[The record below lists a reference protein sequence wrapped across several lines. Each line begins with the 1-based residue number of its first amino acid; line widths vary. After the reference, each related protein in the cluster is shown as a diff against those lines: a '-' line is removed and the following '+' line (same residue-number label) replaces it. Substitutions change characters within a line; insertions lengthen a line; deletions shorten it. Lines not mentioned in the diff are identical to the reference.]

1 MNDETRVWSTIAGL
15 VQDVTFAVDEHGC
28 ISYMNDSA
36 IQIFGGGQPEGL
48 GQPFTQ
54 VVGVDLPAE
63 VQAGELTEYSFS
75 SLDDEE
81 GWVLGSW
88 VEVHA
93 EDGERVARVYVGRDV
108 TPERKLQQGL
118 VRSAALAE
126 LGLMAAEVA
135 HEVNNP
141 ATYLMTNLSILRDDF
156 GSGNMDS
163 DSAIELIE
171 ECLDGISRITDI
183 VKRMRS
189 LATSSGE
196 VFSDEMVELSTV
208 VRDACRIAGLRV
220 KYKADL
226 HIHDT
231 VSLQVVG
238 SPKRLGQVVLNLVVN
253 AADALSGQSDPM
265 PRIDVE
271 VQKNDLWAEVI
282 VRDNGPG
289 IPESMREKLFQ
300 PFVSSKVDKGGTG
313 LGLAVSKTIAEEHDG
328 TLQIREH
335 EGVGAWFVLRLPLA

>member
-1 MNDETRVWSTIAGL
+1 MNDDTRIFSTIAGL
-15 VQDVTFAVDEHGC
+15 VQDVTLAVDENGC
-28 ISYMNDSA
+28 ISYMNDQAKLFFCSSESD
-36 IQIFGGGQPEGL
+36 GVGR
-48 GQPFTQ
+48 PFAE
-54 VVGVDLPAE
+54 VVGTALSASDLTE
-63 VQAGELTEYSFS
+63 ESVEYSFS
-75 SLDDEE
+75 SLQSEE
-81 GWVLGSW
+81 GFILGRWVPVSG
-88 VEVHA
+88 
-93 EDGERVARVYVGRDV
+93 EDGGLLAHVYVGKDV
-108 TPERKLQQGL
+108 TPDRKLKQDL

-141 ATYLMTNLSILRDDF
+141 ATYLMTNLSILRDDL
-156 GSGNMDS
+156 GSGNIDPDS
-163 DSAIELIE
+163 SIELIE

-196 VFSDEMVELSTV
+196 AFGDEMVELSTV

-238 SPKRLGQVVLNLVVN
+238 SPKRLGQVILNLVVN
-253 AADALSGQSDPM
+253 AADALTGQSDPM

-271 VQKNDLWAEVI
+271 VHKAESWAEVI

-289 IPESMREKLFQ
+289 IPLAMREKLFQ

-313 LGLAVSKTIAEEHDG
+313 LGLAVSRTIAEEHRG
-328 TLQIREH
+328 TLEIREH
-335 EGVGAWFVLRLPLA
+335 DGVGAWFVLRLPLV

>member
-1 MNDETRVWSTIAGL
+1 MNDETRIFSTIAGL
-15 VQDVTFAVDEHGC
+15 VQDVTIAVDGDGC
-28 ISYMNDSA
+28 ILYMNERATLLFSDGESDD
-36 IQIFGGGQPEGL
+36 
-48 GQPFTQ
+48 
-54 VVGVDLPAE
+54 VGRSFAE
-63 VQAGELTEYSFS
+63 VIGAEFPTSGQSEEWVEYCFS
-75 SLDDEE
+75 SVECED
-81 GWVLGSW
+81 GFVMGRWVP
-88 VEVHA
+88 VHA
-93 EDGERVARVYVGRDV
+93 DDGSLLAHVYVGKDV
-108 TPERKLQQGL
+108 TSDRKFKQDL

-141 ATYLMTNLSILRDDF
+141 ATYLMTNLSILRDDL
-156 GSGNMDS
+156 GSGDMNPDS
-163 DSAIELIE
+163 SMELIE

-196 VFSDEMVELSTV
+196 DFGNEMVELSTI

-226 HIHDT
+226 HIHDS

-238 SPKRLGQVVLNLVVN
+238 SPKRLGQVILNLVVN
-253 AADALSGQSDPM
+253 AADALTGQSDPM

-271 VQKNDLWAEVI
+271 VKKAGSWAEVV

-289 IPESMREKLFQ
+289 VPESMREKLFQ

-313 LGLAVSKTIAEEHDG
+313 LGLAVSKTIAEEHRG
-328 TLQIREH
+328 MLEIREH
-335 EGVGAWFVLRLPLA
+335 DGVGAWFVLRLPLV

>member
-1 MNDETRVWSTIAGL
+1 MNDETAIFSSIADL
-15 VQDVTFAVDEHGC
+15 VRDVTFAVDENDC
-28 ISYMNDSA
+28 ISYMNGSA
-36 IQIFGGGQPEGL
+36 KNLFGEGIGQRFDEVL
-48 GQPFTQ
+48 GASLPSEI
-54 VVGVDLPAE
+54 PAE
-63 VQAGELTEYSFS
+63 ALFEYSFALS
-75 SLDDEE
+75 ESED
-81 GWVLGSW
+81 GKVLGKW
-88 VEVHA
+88 VAVS
-93 EDGERVARVYVGRDV
+93 DQRGQRFARVYVGRDV
-108 TPERKLQQGL
+108 TPERKLQQDL

-141 ATYLMTNLSILRDDF
+141 ATYLMTNLSILRDDL
-156 GSGNMDS
+156 GSGNIDPDS
-163 DSAIELIE
+163 SMELIE

-196 VFSDEMVELSTV
+196 AFGDERVDLSTI

-231 VSLQVVG
+231 LSLHVVG

-271 VQKNDLWAEVI
+271 VQQSGAWAEVV

-313 LGLAVSKTIAEEHDG
+313 LGLAVSRTIAEEHRG
-328 TLQIREH
+328 TLEILEH
-335 EGVGAWFVLRLPLA
+335 DGVGAWFVLRLPLA